1 MSIRLDWQQDLEE
14 ESWPKHSGS
23 PPPNR
28 NRAPTEAWLILGLVV
43 LVGIAAI
50 ALWRLS
56 DRGERAA
63 RADLQESLAFA
74 HWALQQ
80 QDQELFKSTL
90 DSSSPAW
97 STHVLSDW
105 DDLTAGAQ
113 DAPAPSIESIQLD
126 GDLIEAT
133 IGWYDPNTGKSY
145 MARRWF
151 KLTNPDP
158 LSDTAGQQTWLWT
171 QPVADGLGEVGIDLR
186 PNLTLT
192 RYERDSAVAS
202 DILDQLDATT
212 VALCERYGVDAAD
225 CHLHLKW
232 DVLDP
237 AGQPVPWRD
246 LALPPLAEVI
256 AGELTGPVFILGA
269 TVDDWH
275 SSGLRQRLQRFF
287 PGRGFKSSSRLA
299 VLRPDGQP
307 KLPDTHPGDASQPI
321 VLPTPWL
328 QGIDAQ
334 GQPHPAWQAHVH
346 RLLADAVIRRAEGF
360 ILGSPEYVNIAWAL
374 HQAVL
379 AAETNLPTTKN
390 LAALGAAT
398 PIDVSVSML
407 PELSSL
413 GAALQSRPD
422 ERALA
427 QLANLSHF
435 LQSAWT
441 PEQIAALPAALGS
454 TPLIDRALGQA
465 LGVDGNAFL
474 RDWRNGR
481 VEH

>member
-14 ESWPKHSGS
+14 ESWPKR
-23 PPPNR
+23 PDTTPPNR
-28 NRAPTEAWLILGLVV
+28 KRAPTERWLILGLVV
-43 LVGIAAI
+43 LGGITTI
-50 ALWRLS
+50 GLWQLS

-97 STHVLSDW
+97 STYVLSDW
-105 DDLTAGAQ
+105 DDLTALAQ
-113 DAPAPSIESIQLD
+113 DAPAPSIESFQLRR
-126 GDLIEAT
+126 DLIEAT
-133 IGWYDPNTGKSY
+133 IGWYDPHTGKSY
-145 MARRWF
+145 TARRWF

-158 LSDTAGQQTWLWT
+158 LSDTAGQQTWRWT

-186 PNLTLT
+186 PHLTLT
-192 RYERDSAVAS
+192 RHERDSAVAS
-202 DILDQLDATT
+202 DVLDQLDATT
-212 VALCERYGVDAAD
+212 VALCERYGVDKAD

-237 AGQPVPWRD
+237 AGHPLPWRD
-246 LALPPLAEVI
+246 LAPPPLAEVI
-256 AGELTGPVFILGA
+256 ADELNGPVFILGA

-275 SSGLRQRLQRFF
+275 SFRLRQRLQRFF

-307 KLPDTHPGDASQPI
+307 KLPITHPGDANQPI

-328 QGIDAQ
+328 YGIDAQ
-334 GQPHPAWQAHVH
+334 GQPHPSWQAHAQ

-379 AAETNLPTTKN
+379 ATETNLPATKN
-390 LAALGAAT
+390 LAALGGAAPIDAAT
-398 PIDVSVSML
+398 QIL

-413 GAALQSRPD
+413 GAALQSQPD
-422 ERALA
+422 EQALE
-427 QLANLSHF
+427 QLAHLSQF
-435 LQSAWT
+435 LQSVWT

-454 TPLIDRALGQA
+454 TPLIDRALDQA
-465 LGVDGNAFL
+465 LGVDGSAFL
-474 RDWRNGR
+474 RNWRNGR